1 MKTKYLQYFCSF
13 IIVLASIRGAFVYH
27 FGLSPDKT
35 YILSSLLLIG
45 FGLLS
50 YRSLWVHNGDNSL
63 VLLRKAIKL
72 NTLSIGFYMLL
83 SIVTISINQIS
94 MIYLFA
100 IFPIIFAL
108 IKYDKRLLNGI
119 VHAIALV
126 TILGVIHF
134 YNLGVSGGFD
144 AIYNAHSKLRG
155 NFSYSRIGDNLL
167 PAGYQGSHHDAANI
181 LVMTGVFYLSKA
193 MSELGRLKKNIFFA
207 TYFLVLFASLLTGSA
222 ANIIVLIGVSGLA
235 TMFYAKKHPY
245 VIGLVIV
252 CSLFALPFLWGK
264 LVDYTYFYEKA
275 SFDQSQYESGGMF
288 NSLDMKSIFSSF
300 HAIIIGG
307 GNIFKVPMI
316 YSEIAFIKILIGI
329 GLLPFFVFMFICVFP
344 LYYIYS
350 FYKNSKI
357 QARLL
362 RYRNT
367 RISATIL
374 KKNIKAQR
382 LNLLIPAMPPL
393 AGTLT
398 LLHFG
403 SLFRVTSVGL
413 FCVLLALFLKEYLTQ
428 KKSV

>member
-1 MKTKYLQYFCSF
+1 
-13 IIVLASIRGAFVYH
+13 
-27 FGLSPDKT
+27 
-35 YILSSLLLIG
+35 
-45 FGLLS
+45 
-50 YRSLWVHNGDNSL
+50 
-63 VLLRKAIKL
+63 
-72 NTLSIGFYMLL
+72 
-83 SIVTISINQIS
+83 